1 MTQAD
6 RITEQIINTIETNP
20 DVRRRVFEGLGIPTY
35 VSDRVTQPLEKRLDA
50 LEARTVPR
58 LDSIDT
64 RLDGIA
70 TKVEGIDTRLRN
82 VHSIVMGNVSER
94 SAQHAVMARLHEIV
108 DNAANEEVLLSQVD
122 RIGMTGSYYMDAVGR
137 ARVNGL
143 ILGLPGN
150 YLRLVRTDLV
160 IRVESEGI
168 PHMIAVEISTT
179 VDNRDV
185 TRAITSAN
193 LITSVF
199 DIKSVAIVA
208 GPAIRVHTRAFAE
221 FAGVRFI
228 RAEPEGVEQD
238 SPEI

>member
-1 MTQAD
+1 MASKP
-6 RITEQIINTIETNP
+6 RP
-20 DVRRRVFEGLGIPTY
+20 Y
-35 VSDRVTQPLEKRLDA
+35 
-50 LEARTVPR
+50 PR

-64 RLDGIA
+64 RLDGID

-94 SAQHAVMARLHEIV
+94 SAQHAVMAHLHEIV

-150 YLRLVRTDLV
+150 YLHLAKTDLV

-228 RAEPEGVEQD
+228 RAESEGEEQD